1 MPGERFLVG
10 QYIFQWAE
18 KSGLDGMPSRVQ
30 EMDNGDGNNPEG
42 IVFRIERDASARGS
56 RGEGVGEVQEWI
68 AAP

>member
-1 MPGERFLVG
+1 
-10 QYIFQWAE
+10 
-18 KSGLDGMPSRVQ
+18 MPSRVQ